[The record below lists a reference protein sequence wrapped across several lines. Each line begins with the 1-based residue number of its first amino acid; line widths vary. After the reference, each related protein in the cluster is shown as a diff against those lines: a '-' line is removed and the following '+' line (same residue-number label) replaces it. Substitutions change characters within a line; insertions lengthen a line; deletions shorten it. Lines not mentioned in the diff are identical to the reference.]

1 MLRGRQEQL
10 INIFVHNF
18 FPFLSFLSFFFR
30 AKYTKLLW
38 SARLGNN
45 RVHAS
50 FWLMGLHSDEQRE
63 RASERE
69 RERVC
74 AREREVERKCVLI
87 YIDDVDCPNKSNT
100 APVQDVEIVRKYG
113 RCRYLRKGFGVRCDG
128 RVTVN

>member
-1 MLRGRQEQL
+1 MGGVWEGGHVKGEAGTVA

-45 RVHAS
+45 RAHAS

-63 RASERE
+63 RASKRE
-69 RERVC
+69 RESVC
-74 AREREVERKCVLI
+74 AREREVERKCFNI
-87 YIDDVDCPNKSNT
+87 Y
-100 APVQDVEIVRKYG
+100 R
-113 RCRYLRKGFGVRCDG
+113 
-128 RVTVN
+128 